1 MLTEVS
7 SETSYRKLPWWTWVV
22 PLPIFFLGTLMSL
35 EAKVTTGTSL
45 LYFPLAFGIALV
57 YWWGPRVLPALYL
70 NATCCAGLW
79 GLERIELWPVYSVPE
94 VAFVALSW
102 LCFVKVCSG
111 KIWLPDTKQ
120 MIYFLIAG
128 ISIPLVIYKFM
139 LESIFVMAG
148 DAPSENYWTL
158 LITTGF
164 GDFISAFCVS
174 LPLLHFLTRFMAKH
188 DLLFKREN
196 IELLSPHSKLS
207 KSQWV
212 ELSAVALIAW
222 CINLFLDFIDYWF
235 LNGVLSLYVAMRFG
249 FGATVLMNSYL
260 LVITYM
266 IPAAAHHGFLPEFA
280 QSNMLKTQL
289 GTTLLFVF
297 TMITG
302 RLVSDMKL
310 SEARLNERNKELNQT
325 NSELDRFVYSVSH
338 DLSAP
343 LKSIL
348 GLVYISRMTN
358 EENEHRQHFDFIEK
372 SVHKLET
379 FVSEVLDYTRNRRTA
394 AAYEHVNLKVLSRE
408 VFHNMQF
415 IDGFNE
421 IKFDDAGIKHE
432 VVTSDLS
439 RLKIILQN
447 ILSNAI
453 KFRNKNQESIITLST
468 KLDGGKFMLSIEDNG
483 EGIKP
488 ELKNQIFNMFFR
500 GSQQSNGSGL
510 GLYIAREAAKK
521 IDASI
526 SVSSTYGKGSV
537 FTLALPASVVPV
549 SADSKKPTPVI
560 QN

>member
-7 SETSYRKLPWWTWVV
+7 DGTSNGKLPWWTWVV

-45 LYFPLAFGIALV
+45 LYFPLGLGLTLV
-57 YWWGPRVLPALYL
+57 YWWGPRVLPAFYL
-70 NATCCAGLW
+70 NATFCAGLW
-79 GLERIELWPVYSVPE
+79 GLERMELWPVYGLPE
-94 VAFVALSW
+94 TVFISLSW

-111 KIWLPDTKQ
+111 KTWLPDTKQ

-139 LESIFVMAG
+139 LESIFLLAG
-148 DAPSENYWTL
+148 DAPSENYWAL
-158 LITTGF
+158 LIATGF
-164 GDFISAFCVS
+164 GDFISTLCVS

-196 IELLSPHSKLS
+196 IDLLSLQSHLS
-207 KSQWV
+207 KPQWL

-222 CINLFLDFIDYWF
+222 SINLFLDFIDYWF
-235 LNGVLSLYVAMRFG
+235 LNGILSLYVAMRFG

-266 IPAAAHHGFLPEFA
+266 IPASSHGGDLPEFA
-280 QSNMLKTQL
+280 QSKMLKTQL
-289 GTTLLFVF
+289 GTALLYVF
-297 TMITG
+297 TIITG

-348 GLVYISRMTN
+348 GLVYISRTTN
-358 EENEHRQHFDFIEK
+358 AETEHRQHFDLIEK
-372 SVHKLET
+372 SVQNLET
-379 FVSEVLDYTRNRRTA
+379 FVSEVLDYTRNRRTEA
-394 AAYEHVNLKVLSRE
+394 SYEHVNLKVLSRQ

-421 IKFDDAGIKHE
+421 IKFDDAGITHE

-453 KFRNKNQESIITLST
+453 KFRNKDQESRITLST
-468 KLDGGKFMLSIEDNG
+468 QLDDKKFMLSIKDNG

-488 ELKNQIFNMFFR
+488 ELKPKIFDMFFR
-500 GSQQSNGSGL
+500 ASRASNGSGL
-510 GLYIAREAAKK
+510 GLYIASEAAKK

-526 SVSSTYGKGSV
+526 SVSSTYGEGSV

-549 SADSKKPTPVI
+549 SAVI
-560 QN
+560 